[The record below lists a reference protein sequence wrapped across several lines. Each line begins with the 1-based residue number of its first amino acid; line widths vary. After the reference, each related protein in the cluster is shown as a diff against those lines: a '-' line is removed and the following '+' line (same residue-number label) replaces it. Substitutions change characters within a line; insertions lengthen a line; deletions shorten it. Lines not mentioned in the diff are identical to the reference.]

1 MNIFVMG
8 HVLLGFL
15 AVVALLVNVQLVRL
29 GRCHRHHT
37 QRLTPFVAAL
47 LVWLPYAAGVMVV
60 GGVALGETSL
70 LGYQQGQDVNGL
82 SWFVVGACLS
92 IFANLCAA
100 MTLITLSEALKVIDA
115 TDDLDTALAM
125 LTQQEPP
132 RVIEQDEQ

>member
-29 GRCHRHHT
+29 GRRHRHHT
-37 QRLTPFVAAL
+37 QRLTPFVVSL
-47 LVWLPYAAGVMVV
+47 LVWLPYAAVVIVV

-70 LGYQQGQDVNGL
+70 LNYQHGQDVGGL

-92 IFANLCAA
+92 IFADLCAA
-100 MTLITLSEALKVIDA
+100 MTLITLSEALKVINA
-115 TDDLDTALAM
+115 ADDLETALAAF
-125 LTQQEPP
+125 TPQEPP